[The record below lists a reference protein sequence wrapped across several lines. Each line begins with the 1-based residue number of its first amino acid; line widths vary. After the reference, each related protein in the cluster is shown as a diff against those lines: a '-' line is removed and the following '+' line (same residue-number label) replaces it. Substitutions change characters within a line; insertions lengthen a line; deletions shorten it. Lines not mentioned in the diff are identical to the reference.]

1 MAPENSASI
10 AAGPALN
17 VFASSFV
24 LPRDC
29 WKKPLFTPTSA
40 GAWVMFGKYPSR
52 MVFASPLVPEE
63 ESSPHAVRAVAVNRA
78 VAARASARKVRE
90 LMLTPNS

>member
-1 MAPENSASI
+1 
-10 AAGPALN
+10 
-17 VFASSFV
+17 
-24 LPRDC
+24 
-29 WKKPLFTPTSA
+29 
-40 GAWVMFGKYPSR
+40 
-52 MVFASPLVPEE
+52 MVFASPLVSEE